1 MRRYCDR
8 SYVCREVLNHLFLG
22 SDLPFLRISCRMFAH
37 TDEQPGARYNI
48 GKDADQYD
56 PYSHVLTS
64 SN

>member
-1 MRRYCDR
+1 
-8 SYVCREVLNHLFLG
+8 
-22 SDLPFLRISCRMFAH
+22 MFAH
-37 TDEQPGARYNI
+37 RDEQPGARYNI